1 MVSSA
6 SEALDAVHRSRR
18 ATHLA
23 ARSRE
28 GDVEGRGSCRRGCR
42 RRRRAADTASTR
54 SLQQQQAR
62 NRRSH
67 ASPQH
72 YQQPT
77 PPLRRSVASE
87 QTGRDCAPARTL
99 VQLGHRRDESLAAR
113 WPHSRWR
120 HRPQRRRL
128 RGSHLP
134 PTSRLTRTNNPEKW
148 APAAALPCGRWS
160 QVAGRSSSS
169 LSGLPLWTT
178 WEPRPWPASRG
189 NVVLPPCS
197 LEGVDLGE
205 IPSQTAARA
214 VLTGAVRA
222 PHPSRDSHAGTWQSR
237 TTSPRSAQLPRR
249 STVLP
254 RCPTALHVPQ
264 QADQPLR

>member
-1 MVSSA
+1 MAWARARAKHKWSTYAAHTEPLGLDLFAEVDQAQHHGRRRALALGVPQAVVEQLTQHLHLRRATIMVSSA

-113 WPHSRWR
+113 WPHSRRR

-128 RGSHLP
+128 RGGHLL
-134 PTSRLTRTNNPEKW
+134 PTSRLTRTNNREKW
-148 APAAALPCGRWS
+148 APAAALPC
-160 QVAGRSSSS
+160 Q
-169 LSGLPLWTT
+169 
-178 WEPRPWPASRG
+178 
-189 NVVLPPCS
+189 
-197 LEGVDLGE
+197 
-205 IPSQTAARA
+205 
-214 VLTGAVRA
+214 
-222 PHPSRDSHAGTWQSR
+222 SRD
-237 TTSPRSAQLPRR
+237 LLLKK
-249 STVLP
+249 V
-254 RCPTALHVPQ
+254 AL
-264 QADQPLR
+264 AALM